1 MLENIAQNGNEAAL
15 IEAGK
20 ASAVILRTLEA
31 SGLLACGMSDWLPQ
45 CETIGQNPISRT
57 HLIERN

>member
-45 CETIGQNPISRT
+45 CETIGQNPIRRT